1 MQLSKLTDTELMQ
14 EYRELD
20 NMIYVVECYGTGDMR
35 RLFAVEELL
44 RERGY
49 DIELLDNNKWQF
61 TKEDENAIR

>member
-35 RLFAVEELL
+35 RLLAVE
-44 RERGY
+44 
-49 DIELLDNNKWQF
+49 
-61 TKEDENAIR
+61 